1 MPPGGNLR
9 PSLTDGDRASEWHIL
24 SKKLTC
30 HIKRGQHEDSR
41 KQNTRCEF
49 RYRIYG
55 GVRSDV

>member
-1 MPPGGNLR
+1 MPPGGELR
-9 PSLTDGDRASEWHIL
+9 TILADRDRASEWRIL
-24 SKKLTC
+24 SRKLTC

-55 GVRSDV
+55 AAV